1 VWWWSVVL
9 GCSEAAPP
17 DLDVVRY
24 AHGVAVPVGE
34 PLPVGAAIRLEVEGP
49 PAPLLGCTPM
59 AMSAPS
65 SVRVAVEEVR
75 VTRGQEHI
83 RAPTLDVGGI
93 AVDFT
98 TLSAGDVELWLQT
111 DRGGHAMRLVVQ

>member
-1 VWWWSVVL
+1 M
-9 GCSEAAPP
+9 
-17 DLDVVRY
+17 
-24 AHGVAVPVGE
+24 AVPVGE